1 MDATPLDALLPPPGA
16 APQNAPPLPSS
27 TTYTPVVTPGT
38 MHYSAPPSPGPPQAT
53 TYYVKSILRTIV
65 QYIAVFLA
73 AFGLSLPQVQSLG
86 LRYVPNAYT
95 AGGDPLLDR
104 CRSGRCWRRDRL
116 LHSPVLLGS
125 YSCISRVY
133 PGGWVSSNNVF
144 NR

>member
-1 MDATPLDALLPPPGA
+1 
-16 APQNAPPLPSS
+16 
-27 TTYTPVVTPGT
+27 

-95 AGGDPLLDR
+95 AGGILSLT
-104 CRSGRCWRRDRL
+104 GAA
-116 LHSPVLLGS
+116 VVGVGVVIVS
-125 YSCISRVY
+125 YILQSFLVPILV
-133 PGGWVSSNNVF
+133 
-144 NR
+144 